1 MICIGIW
8 KKPNRR
14 RLELI
19 RRGIEPERAEVSAVN
34 GFGPRRN
41 ANASQ
46 MKQAFPKRFFDEI
59 RLAALSDLKL
69 SRTIQSE
76 TAVYG
81 TVRTMV

>member
-1 MICIGIW
+1 MH
-8 KKPNRR
+8 RDMEETEQTV
-14 RLELI
+14 LELI

-34 GFGPRRN
+34 GFGPWRN
-41 ANASQ
+41 ANASH
-46 MKQAFPKRFFDEI
+46 MKQTFPKRFFDEI

-81 TVRTMV
+81 TVCTVV